1 MTWTIS
7 RGGEINVNVRSLP
20 ALGLLTVNVGPCAEP
35 NVLTDVVTRAEEAG
49 FESAWSCEHI
59 VLPDPKIE
67 RLPMEPDFPML
78 ASLLGLAWAAAAT
91 STIRLG
97 TGILIAPLYS
107 PAILAKELATLDVL
121 SRGRLILGVGVGY
134 LEPEFDAVGVD
145 FKSRGQ
151 IADECI
157 HAMRSLWYDAAP
169 SFEGQYVAFSKV
181 DAYPK
186 PIQSQIP
193 ITVGGMTTPALR
205 RALRLGN
212 GWFGTFQTPDS
223 LRGIK
228 NVAGELAGKVERPD
242 KLGPLEITVVPKGR
256 LTRDW
261 AESFIELGVDRI
273 VLWPSYNLDS
283 IKRVIDNTPAVLES
297 VRV

>member
-1 MTWTIS
+1 MSWTIS
-7 RGGEINVNVRSLP
+7 RGGEINVNARSLP
-20 ALGLLTVNVGPCAEP
+20 ALGLLTVNMGPCAEP
-35 NVLTDVVTRAEEAG
+35 NVLIDVVKRAEEAG
-49 FESAWSCEHI
+49 FESAWTCEHI
-59 VLPDPKIE
+59 VLPDPKTE
-67 RLPMEPDFPML
+67 GLPMEPDFPML

-91 STIRLG
+91 TTIRLG

-121 SRGRLILGVGVGY
+121 SRGRLMLGIGVGY
-134 LEPEFDAVGVD
+134 LEPEFEAVGVD
-145 FKSRGQ
+145 FKSRGR
-151 IADECI
+151 ITDECI
-157 HAMRSLWYDAAP
+157 HAMRSLWYDEAP

-181 DAYPK
+181 NAYPK

-223 LRGIK
+223 LREIK
-228 NVAGELAGKVERPD
+228 NVVGELAGKIERPD
-242 KLGPLEITVVPKGR
+242 NLGPLEITVIPKGR

-261 AESFIELGVDRI
+261 AERFIELGVDRI

-283 IKRVIDNTPAVLES
+283 IKRVIDDTPAVLQS
-297 VRV
+297 AQV

>member
-1 MTWTIS
+1 MSWTIS
-7 RGGEINVNVRSLP
+7 RGGEINVNVRPLP
-20 ALGLLTVNVGPCAEP
+20 ALGLLTVNLGPCAEP
-35 NVLTDVVTRAEEAG
+35 NALTDVVKRAEDAG
-49 FESAWSCEHI
+49 FESAWTCEHV
-59 VLPDPKIE
+59 VLPDPKLDS
-67 RLPMEPDFPML
+67 LPMEPDFPML
-78 ASLLGLAWAAAAT
+78 ASLPALVWAAAAT
-91 STIRLG
+91 TTLRLG

-121 SRGRLILGVGVGY
+121 SQGRLILGIGVGY

-157 HAMRSLWYDAAP
+157 HAVQSLWYDAAP
-169 SFEGQYVAFSKV
+169 SFEGKYVAFNNV
-181 DAYPK
+181 NAYPK

-193 ITVGGMTTPALR
+193 ITVGGMSTPALR

-212 GWFGTFQTPDS
+212 GWFGTSQTPDS
-223 LRGIK
+223 LSEIK
-228 NVAGELAGKVERPD
+228 NAVAELAGKVERPD
-242 KLGPLEITVVPKGR
+242 HLGPLEITVIPKGR

-261 AESFIELGVDRI
+261 AERFIELGVDRI

-283 IKRVIDNTPAVLES
+283 INRVIDDTPAVLQS
-297 VRV
+297 VGV